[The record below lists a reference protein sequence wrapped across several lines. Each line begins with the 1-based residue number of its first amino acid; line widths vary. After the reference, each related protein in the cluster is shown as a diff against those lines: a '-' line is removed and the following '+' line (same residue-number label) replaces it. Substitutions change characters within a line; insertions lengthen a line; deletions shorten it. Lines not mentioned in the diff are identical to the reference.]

1 LKPGALSSAL
11 TGAWA
16 ALASFLAGIAR
27 RSPPEV
33 TTRELWI
40 ADLEADLDRYTVV
53 VISDLHLPPTHDTR
67 WLATIVATVNA
78 TSPDLVALLGDYGTS
93 FKHMASVSRAWYET
107 ALTASVPVASR
118 LQARDGIVAVLGN
131 HDYYA
136 GAHRVREW
144 LGAIGADVLIN
155 RVRFI
160 RRGNGV
166 LKVAGVDDVC
176 EGTIDP
182 RVEALPGTPGPTLI
196 LSHNP
201 DFVMH
206 LSREVR
212 ADVVLA
218 GHTHGGQV
226 VLPWYGAPLT
236 MSRVCGRRS
245 ASGWVKNERTTLYV
259 TRGLGA
265 QWPFPARVN
274 CRSELLV
281 LRLRAGQQPA

>member
-1 LKPGALSSAL
+1 MKPGALSSAL
-11 TGAWA
+11 TTTWG
-16 ALASFLAGIAR
+16 ALASLFAGIAR
-27 RSPPEV
+27 WSPPEV

-40 ADLEADLDRYTVV
+40 TDLETELDRYTIV
-53 VISDLHLPPTHDTR
+53 VISDLHLPPTRDTR
-67 WLATIVATVNA
+67 WLERVVAAANA

-93 FKHMASVSRAWYET
+93 FRHMPFVSRAWYET
-107 ALTASVPVASR
+107 ALTASVSVASR
-118 LQARDGIVAVLGN
+118 LSARDGIVAVLGN

-136 GAHRVREW
+136 GANRVREW
-144 LGAIGADVLIN
+144 LDAIGADVLIN
-155 RVRFI
+155 HARLV
-160 RRGNGV
+160 RRGSAV
-166 LKVAGVDDVC
+166 LQVAGVDDVC

-182 RVEALPGTPGPTLI
+182 RVGALPGDAVPTLL

-201 DFVMH
+201 DVVMH

-212 ADVVLA
+212 VDVVLA

-245 ASGWVKNERTTLYV
+245 ASGWVTNERAALYV

-265 QWPFPARVN
+265 QWPFPVRVN